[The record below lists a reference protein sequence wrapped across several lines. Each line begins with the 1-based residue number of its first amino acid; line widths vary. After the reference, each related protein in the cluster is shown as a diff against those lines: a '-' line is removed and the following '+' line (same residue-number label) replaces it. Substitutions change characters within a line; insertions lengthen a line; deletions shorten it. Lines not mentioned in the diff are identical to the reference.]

1 MDLFLHIASSACMAI
16 GCFFILIG
24 SIGLIRLPD
33 FFTRLHGASLI
44 DTMGAYGILVGVF
57 LGIVQRTGWDLS
69 IVKLVSIVVLL
80 AITGPTA
87 THALARSAIATNVMP
102 KDENG
107 EDITSIL

>member
-1 MDLFLHIASSACMAI
+1 MELYLNILSSALMAI

-24 SIGLIRLPD
+24 SFGLIRLPD
-33 FFTRLHGASLI
+33 FFTRLHAASLI
-44 DTMGAYGILVGVF
+44 DTMGAYGIILGVA
-57 LGIVQRTGWDLS
+57 IRAGWDLS
-69 IVKLVSIVVLL
+69 LFKLASILVLL

-87 THALARSAIATNVMP
+87 THALARSALSTKVLP

>member
-1 MDLFLHIASSACMAI
+1 MDWELVRDIASSSLMAI
-16 GCFFILIG
+16 GCFFVLIG

-44 DTMGAYGILVGVF
+44 DTMGAYGIILGVA
-57 LGIVQRTGWDLS
+57 LRAGWDISLFKLAS
-69 IVKLVSIVVLL
+69 IIVLL

-87 THALARSAIATNVMP
+87 THALARCAIARDVLP

>member
-1 MDLFLHIASSACMAI
+1 MDLFLHIASSALMAI
-16 GCFFILIG
+16 GCFFVLIG

-44 DTMGAYGILVGVF
+44 DTMGAYGIL
-57 LGIVQRTGWDLS
+57 LGIALRGGFDLS
-69 IVKLVSIVVLL
+69 LFKIVCIIVLL

-87 THALARSAIATNVMP
+87 THALARSAIATDVRP

-107 EDITSIL
+107 EDITSTL